1 MDLKKLIEN
10 SALISNEQKEK
21 LLVNFDKL
29 TEEQKQGIKEALDVR
44 EIYEQAR
51 KQIEKEEKKFVKNVT
66 YEIEE
71 KEDVR
76 AEKNLNT
83 SLSNL

>member
-10 SALISNEQKEK
+10 STLISKEQKEK

-29 TEEQKQGIKEALDVR
+29 TEEQKQGIIEALDVR
-44 EIYEQAR
+44 KIYEQAR

>member
-51 KQIEKEEKKFVKNVT
+51 KQIEKEEKKFLKNVT
-66 YEIEE
+66 CEIEK